1 MTVLEK
7 FRAMC
12 KRISKTEVQYNNLLE
27 AVWINPKVR
36 NIKCQYPD
44 RKCEDCDLNIFF
56 KPAKH

>member
-12 KRISKTEVQYNNLLE
+12 RRISKTEVQYNNLLE

-36 NIKCQYPD
+36 NTECQYPD
-44 RKCEDCDLNIFF
+44 RNCEDCDLNKFF